1 LDSFYF
7 LKGTFVKKIIKWIF
21 FIFVAL
27 VVIRAITGPGE
38 ANKAPAQTGQSAD
51 TTSSSKPQ
59 KEIYR
64 VSAAKL
70 FKDYEDN
77 EVATDEAMKGKTIAV
92 TGTVQ
97 SIDKDFSN
105 AIIIRLR
112 TANQF
117 MPASL
122 EMLDSEKETALKL
135 KKGTQVEILCQRMAR
150 VIGTPSGRRCVFN

>member
-1 LDSFYF
+1 M
-7 LKGTFVKKIIKWIF
+7 KKVVKWVF
-21 FIFVAL
+21 FIIVAL
-27 VVIRAITGPGE
+27 IIVRMVAGPSEQGKAAAE
-38 ANKAPAQTGQSAD
+38 AAQTDAVAASP
-51 TTSSSKPQ
+51 TKPQ
-59 KEIYR
+59 KEVYR

-70 FKDYEDN
+70 FKDYEEN
-77 EVATDEAMKGKTIAV
+77 EVATDELMKGKLIAV

-117 MPASL
+117 MPASM
-122 EMLDSEKETALKL
+122 EMQDSEKNTALML
-135 KKGTQVEILCQRMAR
+135 KKGSQVEIVCQRMMR